1 MTSRLS
7 LLLIAPCMLGG
18 LLAAGAWAQRD
29 ATFQSAGATRS
40 ALEAALAQRQAASA
54 RAQQY
59 EAAAARA
66 GQAADK
72 TARQAAAL
80 AARIQESEAGI
91 DAAQARLAIVAGQR
105 ELLSARLAQRQKPV
119 VRLTAAL
126 ERFSRRP
133 LALSVLRP
141 GSVREIVYLR
151 AMLSSTI
158 PVVRQRTAAL
168 RSEIARG
175 KALEQQAGQALAAL
189 RGEQRQLS
197 ARRGELAALE
207 SRQRVAS
214 RQASGTAD
222 REAERALAL
231 GEQARDLDA
240 LVGRLDQAGA
250 LRQQLAL
257 LPGPLIRPPRPEES
271 QVVDS
276 VPTSVP
282 EATRP
287 PAGYQLPVAGRAI
300 AGFGAP
306 SDGGAVSQGLSLAPR
321 DGAQVVAPAAGR
333 VAFAGPY
340 RGYGRIVIIE
350 HEGGWTSLV
359 TGLARID
366 VRVGDQVVGG
376 APLGIAGAPR
386 PTITLELR
394 RGGQPVNPVDYLG

>member
-1 MTSRLS
+1 MTPRAVS
-7 LLLIAPCMLGG
+7 IAAMLAFAVS
-18 LLAAGAWAQRD
+18 LAAGAWAQRD
-29 ATFQSAGATRS
+29 VAYQNVGETRS
-40 ALEAALAQRQAASA
+40 ALNNALAERQAASV

-66 GQAADK
+66 SEAADK

-91 DAAQARLAIVAGQR
+91 AAARAQLAIVTQQR
-105 ELLSARLAQRQKPV
+105 ELLSARLALRQKPV

-141 GSVREIVYLR
+141 GSVREMVYLR
-151 AMLSSTI
+151 ALLSSTI
-158 PVVRQRTAAL
+158 PAVQRGTAAL
-168 RSEIARG
+168 RAEIARG
-175 KALEQQAGQALAAL
+175 KALEDQSRGALAAL
-189 RGEQRQLS
+189 QGGQRQLTD
-197 ARRGELAALE
+197 RRGQLAALE
-207 SRQRVAS
+207 SRQRIES
-214 RQASGTAD
+214 REASGTAD

-231 GEQARDLDA
+231 AEQARDLDT
-240 LVGRLDQAGA
+240 LVGQLGQAGA
-250 LRQQLAL
+250 LRQRLAL

-271 QVVDS
+271 QVEVNA
-276 VPTSVP
+276 PPP

-287 PAGYQLPVAGRAI
+287 PPGYQLPVAGRAV

-306 SDGGAVSQGLSLAPR
+306 VAGGGLSQGITLAPG
-321 DGAQVVAPAAGR
+321 DGAQVVAPAGGR

-350 HEGGWTSLV
+350 HDGGWTSLV

-366 VRVGDQVVGG
+366 VRVGDDLVGG
-376 APLGIAGAPR
+376 APLGIAGAPH

-394 RGGQPVNPVDYLG
+394 RGGQPVNPADILG

>member
-1 MTSRLS
+1 MTSRAVPVAAALVLAVS
-7 LLLIAPCMLGG
+7 
-18 LLAAGAWAQRD
+18 LAAGAWAQRD
-29 ATFQSAGATRS
+29 AAYQTVGETRS
-40 ALEAALAQRQAASA
+40 ALANALAQRQAASA

-66 GQAADK
+66 GEAADK

-91 DAAQARLAIVAGQR
+91 DAARAQLAIVTQQR
-105 ELLSARLAQRQKPV
+105 ELLSARLAVRQKPV

-141 GSVREIVYLR
+141 GSVREMVYLR

-158 PVVRQRTAAL
+158 PAVQRGTAAL
-168 RSEIARG
+168 RGEIARG
-175 KALEQQAGQALAAL
+175 KALEEQSRRALAAL
-189 RGEQRQLS
+189 QREQGQLT

-207 SRQRVAS
+207 SRQRIES
-214 RQASGTAD
+214 RAASGTAD

-231 GEQARDLDA
+231 AEQARDLDT
-240 LVGRLDQAGA
+240 LVGQLGHAGA

-257 LPGPLIRPPRPEES
+257 LPGPLIRPPRPEQS
-271 QVVDS
+271 QVEAN
-276 VPTSVP
+276 VPAAPP

-287 PAGYQLPVAGRAI
+287 PAGYQLPVAGRAVAGFAAPI
-300 AGFGAP
+300 AG
-306 SDGGAVSQGLSLAPR
+306 GGLSQGITLAPR

-350 HEGGWTSLV
+350 HAGGWTSLV

-366 VRVGDQVVGG
+366 VRVGDDLVGG
-376 APLGIAGAPR
+376 APLGIAGAPH

-394 RGGQPVNPVDYLG
+394 RDGQPVNPVEFLG

>member
-1 MTSRLS
+1 MKRLFIPA
-7 LLLIAPCMLGG
+7 LAALTAGA
-18 LLAAGAWAQRD
+18 LLATGASAQRD
-29 ATFQSAGATRS
+29 AAYQSVGETRN
-40 ALEAALAQRQAASA
+40 AMERALAERAQASA
-54 RAQQY
+54 RASRY

-66 GQAADK
+66 SEAADK

-105 ELLSARLAQRQKPV
+105 ELLTARLALRQKPV

-141 GSVREIVYLR
+141 GSVREMVYLR

-158 PVVRQRTAAL
+158 PVVQQRTAAL
-168 RSEIARG
+168 RNEIARG
-175 KALEQQAGQALAAL
+175 KALEAQAARALAAL
-189 RGEQRQLS
+189 RGGQQQLS
-197 ARRGELAALE
+197 QRRAELAALE
-207 SRQRVAS
+207 SRQRIES

-231 GEQARDLDA
+231 AEQARDLDS
-240 LVGRLDQAGA
+240 LVGQLDQAGA
-250 LRQQLAL
+250 LRDRLAA

-271 QVVDS
+271 QVVAETPDIS
-276 VPTSVP
+276 PQ
-282 EATRP
+282 ATRP
-287 PAGYQLPVAGRAI
+287 PPGYQLPVAGRTVT
-300 AGFGAP
+300 GFGAP
-306 SDGGAVSQGLSLAPR
+306 LGTGGLSEGLTFAPR

-340 RGYGRIVIIE
+340 KGYGRIVIVE
-350 HEGGWTSLV
+350 HDGGWTSLV

-366 VRVGDQVVGG
+366 VRVGQELVAG

-394 RGGQPVNPVDYLG
+394 RDGQPVNPVEYLG